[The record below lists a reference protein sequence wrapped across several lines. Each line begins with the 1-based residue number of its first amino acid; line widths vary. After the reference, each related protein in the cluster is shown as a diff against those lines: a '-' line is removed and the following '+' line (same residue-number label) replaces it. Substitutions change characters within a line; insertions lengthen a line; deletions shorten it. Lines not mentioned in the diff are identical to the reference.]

1 MTKKE
6 RKTTLEFS
14 SENIY
19 KAESKDFHIE
29 YNSNNYSNATSTM
42 KTNDEYIIDFFTLPG
57 TIADGVRTI
66 PANRIM
72 MNHKNAKKL
81 AEQIL
86 NSLKDISEQEEESE
100 DSE

>member
-6 RKTTLEFS
+6 QTTTLEFS

-19 KAESKDFHIE
+19 KAKTDEFHIE
-29 YNSNNYSNATSTM
+29 YSCCSYSNVTSTM

-57 TIADGVRTI
+57 TIVDGARTI

-86 NSLKDISEQEEESE
+86 NSLKDISEQEDESE